1 MKISL
6 SAETSSLLVEQP
18 CGLLHPDST
27 GDLKICNKS
36 DHGPR
41 LLPMI
46 SFVDSLTVLQRQD
59 WLRGKLLYK
68 REKKTQNR
76 GPKIRGRNRTR
87 EETETKNQKRRNPE
101 TGDTQTKTGEKER
114 TAVKKIQ
121 KGTLSTSS
129 SVAPISAA
137 TVVIA

>member
-1 MKISL
+1 MKMSL

-46 SFVDSLTVLQRQD
+46 SFVDSITVLLRQD

-68 REKKTQNR
+68 WEKKTHNR
-76 GPKIRGRNRTR
+76 GRRKSE
-87 EETETKNQKRRNPE
+87 EETEPGRKHRRKTRRGETQKQGTHRRRQGKKNEQ
-101 TGDTQTKTGEKER
+101 Q
-114 TAVKKIQ
+114 
-121 KGTLSTSS
+121 
-129 SVAPISAA
+129 
-137 TVVIA
+137 